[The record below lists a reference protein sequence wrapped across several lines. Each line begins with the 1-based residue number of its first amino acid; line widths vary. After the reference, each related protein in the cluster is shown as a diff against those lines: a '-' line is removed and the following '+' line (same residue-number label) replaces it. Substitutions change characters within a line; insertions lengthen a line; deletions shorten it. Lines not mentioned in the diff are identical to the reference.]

1 MSSSTKHIN
10 AHGIRQ
16 PCMLCL
22 LDSSSVSVRLIVGLV
37 ISFVLY
43 FAYESIRSIIAD
55 NGVLIVNYGLFI
67 VVEKLLFGAP
77 LTLYFIRIHNIV
89 LSAVMNT
96 VYALHPVY
104 FILLMAYVALKDTQR
119 YRVLLLSF
127 MLSSIVA
134 LLFYAFY
141 PVAPPWIALPLI
153 EREPNLLVEV
163 ASAITGTSID
173 PNPYAAFPSMH
184 VALAVLS
191 ALVLRN
197 WFGRRVYVWPI
208 LMSFATLY
216 TANHYLLDIVGGWV
230 LAYASY
236 IFSSRVEESTYKGR

>member
-1 MSSSTKHIN
+1 MF
-10 AHGIRQ
+10 
-16 PCMLCL
+16 CL
-22 LDSSSVSVRLIVGLV
+22 LDSSSASARLIVGLA
-37 ISFVLY
+37 ISSVLY
-43 FAYESIRSIIAD
+43 FAYESIRSIVAD
-55 NGVLIVNYGLFI
+55 NGVLIVNYGLFVI
-67 VVEKLLFGAP
+67 VEKLLFGVP
-77 LTLYFIRIHNIV
+77 LALYFIRIHNIV
-89 LSAVMNT
+89 LSAIMNT
-96 VYALHPVY
+96 VYALHPAY
-104 FILLMAYVALKDTQR
+104 FIPLMAYVALKDSR
-119 YRVLLLSF
+119 KYRVLLLSF

-153 EREPNLLVEV
+153 EREPNLLVEA

-191 ALVLRN
+191 ALILRD
-197 WFGRRVYVWPI
+197 WFGRRVYAWPI

-230 LAYASY
+230 LAYTSY
-236 IFSSRVEESTYKGR
+236 IFSSRVEESICKCR